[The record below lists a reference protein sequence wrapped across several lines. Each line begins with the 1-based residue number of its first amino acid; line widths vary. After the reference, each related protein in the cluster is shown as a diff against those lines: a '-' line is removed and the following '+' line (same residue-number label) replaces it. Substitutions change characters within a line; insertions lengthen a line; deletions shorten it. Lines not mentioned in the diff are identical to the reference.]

1 MLASA
6 ARRGSGAA
14 HALNENP
21 LCQPTTPLLFEG
33 MGIGDVVARTTTVL
47 APEADDASPAT
58 LRDVLTTLGP
68 MVLTHVTGPE
78 HRLDE
83 PVGEPV
89 VLGPGEPVPELTD
102 ELVLLTGGRE
112 AQSRVPEA
120 LSRVAESGGRTVVV
134 KTWGADLSA
143 VAPEGLTLL
152 VTPDE
157 TSWRQLD
164 AVVTAARTA
173 TVRIGPGDSP
183 STSGDLF
190 ALANSI
196 AASLGGPVTI
206 EETTGRV
213 MAYSNLPGQ
222 EIDEIRRLAILG
234 RQTPE
239 RPTNASEYQAVIRG
253 PGPVKFESSDPA
265 YPDRMA
271 VAVRAGHHVLGLIWV
286 LCDRPRLVTDA
297 DRVLTDAAR
306 ATALHLLRARGSHDP
321 GRTRR
326 SEALRGLL
334 SGTSSVDEV
343 AGVLGVPSTTWAAMA
358 AVRPAAQR
366 DESESAE
373 AVTARVLDLVAL
385 HGEYW
390 HPASATVL
398 EPGSIALALPVLNDG
413 VDGTDRLTA
422 RLRKLGT
429 DLVTAARRSGGVELT
444 VAIGPVVPLG
454 DAARSRRLSEQVAEV
469 LTGEQQVA
477 TLDDVRSA
485 VVLAA
490 VRAGRPTDDEA
501 LLLPQVRALLQHDHT
516 QGTEYGHTLLVHLG
530 CFGDMVATAAAL
542 NVHENTARYRVKR
555 LDEMFGIDLSGG
567 DDTLVTWLQVR
578 AACGPPQAPGSR

>member
-1 MLASA
+1 
-6 ARRGSGAA
+6 
-14 HALNENP
+14 
-21 LCQPTTPLLFEG
+21 

-47 APEADDASPAT
+47 EPEIDDAPPAT
-58 LRDVLTTLGP
+58 LREVLNTLGP
-68 MVLTHVTGPE
+68 MVLAHVAGPD
-78 HRLDE
+78 HHLDE
-83 PVGEPV
+83 PVGDPL

-112 AQSRVPEA
+112 TQTRFAEA
-120 LSRVAESGGRTVVV
+120 LARVAAADGRTVVV
-134 KTWGADLSA
+134 KSWGLDLADLVDA
-143 VAPEGLTLL
+143 VETAGTGDLTLL

-157 TSWRQLD
+157 TAWRQLD
-164 AVVTAARTA
+164 AMVTAARTA
-173 TVRIGPGDSP
+173 AVRIGPGDG
-183 STSGDLF
+183 TTTGDLF

-206 EETTGRV
+206 EETSGRV

-234 RQTPE
+234 RQTPD
-239 RPTNASEYQAVIRG
+239 RPTNAAEYQAVIRG

-271 VAVRAGHHVLGLIWV
+271 IAVRAGHQALGLIWV
-286 LCDRPRLVTDA
+286 LCDRPGLVPDA

-306 ATALHLLRARGSHDP
+306 ATALHLLRVRGTHDP

-334 SGTSSVDEV
+334 SGTTPVDEV
-343 AGVLGVPSTTWAAMA
+343 AGVLGLSPTTWVAMA
-358 AVRPAAQR
+358 AVRPAGRHGGA
-366 DESESAE
+366 ETAE

-390 HPASATVL
+390 HPAAATVL
-398 EPGSIALALPVLNDG
+398 EPGSIALALPVPVDG
-413 VDGTDRLTA
+413 AEGADGTDRLGA
-422 RLRKLGT
+422 RLRKLGN

-444 VAIGPVVPLG
+444 VAVGPVVPLA

-469 LTGEQQVA
+469 LTGPQQVA

-490 VRAGRPTDDEA
+490 VRAGRPADDEA
-501 LLLPQVRALLQHDHT
+501 LLLPQVRALLQHDRT
-516 QGTEYGHTLLVHLG
+516 QGTEYGQTLLVHLG
-530 CFGDMVATAAAL
+530 SFGDMTTTAAAL

-567 DDTLVTWLQVR
+567 DETLVTWLQVR
-578 AACGPPQAPGSR
+578 SACGPPQPPGPR